1 MPGAAILSGYEGL
14 RGNLVITQRGH
25 TSMGAGEL
33 NKVNAYKGCP
43 VQVAT
48 DKVLRFIDHL
58 YRAGVGGGGG

>member
-1 MPGAAILSGYEGL
+1 
-14 RGNLVITQRGH
+14 
-25 TSMGAGEL
+25 MGAGEL